1 MSLTTFYLRFYL
13 RLRRCNDTNWSHS
26 MEKVNTGSIYS
37 IAWSSDSTQ
46 VAMAC
51 SNGKLL
57 TGHII
62 DSFSFDGEFYEQ
74 IFGRVLDNREAT
86 LKSIGAIYR

>member
-1 MSLTTFYLRFYL
+1 
-13 RLRRCNDTNWSHS
+13 

-37 IAWSSDSTQ
+37 IAWSNDSTQ

-51 SNGKLL
+51 GNGKLL

-62 DSFSFDGEFYEQ
+62 D
-74 IFGRVLDNREAT
+74 R
-86 LKSIGAIYR
+86 

>member
-1 MSLTTFYLRFYL
+1 
-13 RLRRCNDTNWSHS
+13 
-26 MEKVNTGSIYS
+26 MEKINTGSIYN

-57 TGHII
+57 MGHVIERQVYLSAI
-62 DSFSFDGEFYEQ
+62 EF
-74 IFGRVLDNREAT
+74 ILN
-86 LKSIGAIYR
+86 K

>member
-1 MSLTTFYLRFYL
+1 MFIRYLFVYFL
-13 RLRRCNDTNWSHS
+13 FLLACIHFQWSHS
-26 MEKVNTGSIYS
+26 LEKINSGSIYN

-51 SNGKLL
+51 SNGTVL

-62 DSFSFDGEFYEQ
+62 DRYKKKHRSKILHDIQAHIY
-74 IFGRVLDNREAT
+74 T
-86 LKSIGAIYR
+86 LAYFI

>member
-1 MSLTTFYLRFYL
+1 MISQSQLMNSFITFQWL
-13 RLRRCNDTNWSHS
+13 HS

-57 TGHII
+57 TGHVI
-62 DSFSFDGEFYEQ
+62 D
-74 IFGRVLDNREAT
+74 R
-86 LKSIGAIYR
+86 